1 MSDRHVIP
9 ARTNYTVFGALMALL
24 VATVVVAY
32 IPLPHQYRAFHL
44 VSAMTIATIKAVLIV
59 LYFMHVRYSSKLT
72 WLFASAAFFW
82 LAILLVFC
90 LSDYGSRNWLA
101 IPGK

>member
-1 MSDRHVIP
+1 MSEHHVIP
-9 ARTNYTVFGALMALL
+9 ARTNYIIFGALMALL
-24 VATVVVAY
+24 VVTVAVAY
-32 IPLPHQYRAFHL
+32 IPLPYQYRSLHL

-59 LYFMHVRYSSKLT
+59 LYFMHVRYSNRLT

-82 LAILLVFC
+82 LGILLVIC
-90 LSDYGSRNWLA
+90 LSDYSTRNWLA